1 VLAVLAS
8 AGTAAAAP
16 AEVRLRVEGRS
27 TTLFEG
33 TVMSDAR
40 PLDGR
45 DGSGP
50 HQCGSWAPTPI
61 TALSDAGLE
70 WSGSWN
76 EDFRDFFLDRIGPD
90 ASNDTEALY
99 WAVLTDWRY
108 AVGGCRSEVR
118 PGGEVLWA
126 YGADARPLLLRLSGP
141 ARAHVGE
148 TITMTVRDGRVRP
161 ATGADGGPVAGAVSA
176 GAVTDAGGHAR
187 VSFESAGL
195 RVLKAEH
202 PNGIRSNALAV
213 CVGDALCQHAPLA
226 PLGPVP
232 GGRPT
237 IAKIRPG
244 ERFARGAAPRVL
256 RGTAPGPSAAI
267 ALSGSNGAVRLS
279 DTVQVVN
286 GSWRRVLPRELPPGR
301 YTLSA
306 AGAVVSFSVA
316 AHPRSRVAAV
326 RAATRWLL
334 RARNRVGGF
343 GSAPGAPSSPLFTGW
358 AATAL
363 GRATAGPRTAPVLS
377 SARRLLRSPAFSPR
391 TLADLERSVL
401 ALAGSE
407 HAADR
412 RAARRWRRAIAR
424 RQRQDGSFAGD
435 VNLTAYA
442 VLALGRGHRDERQ
455 RARRWLRAHP
465 RDDIDSTG
473 AALWALAGSVTRAER
488 RRVRARLR
496 GAQGPDGGFGV
507 LPGDDPNAQSTALA
521 ILGMHAAGLRPGRMR
536 TEDGIS
542 PLDYLRARTGS
553 SGAVAYDWLSRRT
566 PVWVTAQALLA
577 LARARS
583 D

>member
-1 VLAVLAS
+1 MLAVLAL

-16 AEVRLRVEGRS
+16 AEIGLRVEGRS
-27 TTLFEG
+27 ATLFEG
-33 TVMSDAR
+33 TVTSDAR
-40 PLDGR
+40 SLDGG

-50 HQCGSWAPTPI
+50 HQCGSAAPTPI
-61 TALSDAGLE
+61 TALSDAGLD

-76 EDFRDFFLDRIGPD
+76 EDFRDFFLERIGPD
-90 ASNDTEALY
+90 ASDDAGALY

-108 AVGGCRSEVR
+108 ALGGCRSELR

-141 ARAHVGE
+141 ARAQVGE
-148 TITMTVRDGRVRP
+148 TITLTVRDGRVRP
-161 ATGADGGPVAGAVSA
+161 ASGADGGPVAGAVTA
-176 GAVTDAGGHAR
+176 GATTDAEGHAR
-187 VSFESAGL
+187 VRFEGPGL
-195 RVLKAEH
+195 RLLKAEH

-213 CVGDALCQHAPLA
+213 CVGDALCQQDPLAPLA
-226 PLGPVP
+226 PPRGE
-232 GGRPT
+232 RAT

-267 ALSGSNGAVRLS
+267 ALTGSNDAVRLS
-279 DTVQVVN
+279 DTVPVQN
-286 GSWRRVLPRELPPGR
+286 GSWRRVLPHELPPGR

-306 AGAVVSFSVA
+306 AGAVVRFSVA

-326 RAATRWLL
+326 RAATGWLL
-334 RARNRVGGF
+334 RARNRAGGF
-343 GSAPGAPSSPLFTGW
+343 GSTAGAPSSPLFTGW
-358 AATAL
+358 AVTAL
-363 GRATAGPRTAPVLS
+363 GAAAAGPRTATALRG
-377 SARRLLRSPAFSPR
+377 ARRLLRSRAFRPR

-401 ALAGSE
+401 ALAGSK
-407 HAADR
+407 HAPDR
-412 RAARRWRRAIAR
+412 RAVRRRRGAIAR

-442 VLALGRGHRDERQ
+442 VLALGRGQRDERQ

-465 RDDIDSTG
+465 REDIDSTG

-488 RRVRARLR
+488 QRAWDRLR
-496 GAQGPDGGFGV
+496 AAQAPDGGFGA
-507 LPGDDPNAQSTALA
+507 LPGDHSNAQSTALA
-521 ILGMHAAGLRPGRMR
+521 VIGMHAAGLRARRMR

-542 PLDYLRARTGS
+542 PLDYLRARTAP
-553 SGAVAYDWLSRRT
+553 SGAVAYDRLSRRT

-577 LARARS
+577 MARS
-583 D
+583 G